1 MYLWAERLERAASG
15 FAFVG
20 ALGPVLAHRPD
31 ALLASRG
38 GGFIAAAGLMNVKTV
53 DEQPRKQQR
62 QQACHKNDG
71 DHFLHNFIPFP
82 GELNLLL
89 FVFAR
94 NFRSVWVKILV
105 LIPFFA
111 LHAAWIDH
119 GDAGKSR
126 ELTRRSYCR
135 TPRA

>member
-1 MYLWAERLERAASG
+1 
-15 FAFVG
+15 
-20 ALGPVLAHRPD
+20 
-31 ALLASRG
+31 
-38 GGFIAAAGLMNVKTV
+38 MNVKTV

-105 LIPFFA
+105 LIPFFR
-111 LHAAWIDH
+111 WPC
-119 GDAGKSR
+119 GVSR
-126 ELTRRSYCR
+126 FDNAVA
-135 TPRA
+135 TPENRGG